1 MKRLLALVILVVC
14 TSFLVTDI
22 AFAQGAAP
30 TPEALKVSNLFTWTR
45 TTPPDWKRGG
55 LFAGLGLMGSLVTIF
70 GLIGGAVPGTVGQAK
85 IDADS
90 ERLDRLSQQLE
101 VLITDPRPDAAAVAA
116 VEVTVNNLR
125 DDLRTERWR
134 QFGIAMVLYALL
146 GAFFSALLAQD
157 MLQALV
163 VGAGWTGVLGS
174 LGLKKD
180 YAERKATKDAA
191 LEKVTERAKTAER
204 IVHGTGDGN
213 AIRQLD
219 ALEPFEVVEKQT
231 KGARRL

>member
-1 MKRLLALVILVVC
+1 MKRLLAMVIFVAC

-22 AFAQGAAP
+22 AFAQESAP
-30 TPEALKVSNLFTWTR
+30 TPEPIKVSNLFTWTR
-45 TTPPDWKRGG
+45 TNPPDWKRGA

-70 GLIGGAVPGTVGQAK
+70 GLIGGAVPGTVGQVK
-85 IDADS
+85 IDADT

-101 VLITDPRPDAAAVAA
+101 VLITSPKPDAAAITA
-116 VEVTVNNLR
+116 VETTVNNLR

-163 VGAGWTGVLGS
+163 IGAGWTGVLGS

-191 LEKVTERAKTAER
+191 LEKATERAKTAER

-213 AIRQLD
+213 AIKQLR
-219 ALEPFEVVEKQT
+219 ALEPFEAVEKEAKIAQ
-231 KGARRL
+231 RL